1 MDEPVLLTGAGGRV
15 GQAILRGIGDDY
27 EWRLLDREPLPATKV
42 PVGVTDADQYVADIT
57 NADAVREAME
67 GVGAVIHLAGDP
79 RKTAPWDS
87 VLRNNIDGTQVVMR
101 AAVDAGVKKFAF
113 ASSNHAVGGYETE
126 ERTPD
131 LYRPDD
137 GYRLDGTELPRP
149 GNLYGVSKA
158 AGESLG
164 RFYHDEHGMSVVC
177 VRIGNLTK
185 DHPPREY
192 ERGQAMWLS
201 HRDCG
206 HLFDRCLQAD
216 YGYEIVYGISN
227 NDRRYY
233 SIERAREVL
242 GYDPADNSADYTFEG
257 KPKTESG
264 VTGEGSEPTEDDGD
278 VNRDDGPTEPN
289 FPSDPDRPT
298 DGA

>member
-27 EWRLLDREPLPATKV
+27 DWRLLDREPLPASKLPPET
-42 PVGVTDADQYVADIT
+42 TEADCYVADVS
-57 NADAVREAME
+57 DPDDVREAMT

-101 AAVDAGVKKFAF
+101 AAVDAGVEKLAF
-113 ASSNHAVGGYETE
+113 ASSNHAVGHYETD
-126 ERTPD
+126 RKPD
-131 LYRPDD
+131 LYREDD
-137 GYRLDGTELPRP
+137 DFRLDGTELPRP

-158 AGESLG
+158 TGEFLG
-164 RFYHDEHGMSVVC
+164 RFHHDEHDLSVVC

-201 HRDCG
+201 HRDCA

-216 YGYEIVYGISN
+216 YGFEIVYGISD
-227 NDRRYY
+227 NDRKYY
-233 SIERAREVL
+233 DLERAREVL
-242 GYDPADNSADYTFEG
+242 GYDPQDNSAHFTFDGEL
-257 KPKTESG
+257 KPEFA
-264 VTGEGSEPTEDDGD
+264 DDG
-278 VNRDDGPTEPN
+278 T
-289 FPSDPDRPT
+289 
-298 DGA
+298 

>member
-27 EWRLLDREPLPATKV
+27 EWRLLDREPLPAAKV
-42 PVGVTDADQYVADIT
+42 PDGVTDADRYVADIT
-57 NADAVREAME
+57 DERAVRGAMA

-101 AAVDAGVKKFAF
+101 AAVDEGVERFAF

-126 ERTPD
+126 DRTPD

-137 GYRLDGTELPRP
+137 DYRLDGTELPRP

-158 AGESLG
+158 AGETLG
-164 RFYHDEHGMSVVC
+164 RMYHDQHGMRVVC

-201 HRDCG
+201 HRDCA

-233 SIERAREVL
+233 SLERAREAL

-257 KPKTESG
+257 EPKDGVGPADDEESDRPP
-264 VTGEGSEPTEDDGD
+264 TGDAPA
-278 VNRDDGPTEPN
+278 EPN
-289 FPSDPDRPT
+289 FPSDPDTPT